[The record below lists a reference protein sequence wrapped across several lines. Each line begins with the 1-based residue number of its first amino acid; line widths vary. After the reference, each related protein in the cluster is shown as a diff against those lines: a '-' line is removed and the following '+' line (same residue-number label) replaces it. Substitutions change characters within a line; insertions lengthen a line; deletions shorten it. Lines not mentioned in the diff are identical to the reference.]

1 MITETDYVG
10 TIPTRR
16 DVTVIPT
23 DNTENLEL
31 GFVGHISPVMMVSG
45 FGGSGYSCSK
55 CNKYESGYCSYQLA
69 QIMGDFHMLNH
80 KEYQGGSRRSN
91 FDMLIAEQLRH
102 EENK

>member
-31 GFVGHISPVMMVSG
+31 GFVAYISPIMIISG
-45 FGGSGYSCSK
+45 FGGNGYSCSK

-69 QIMGDFHMLNH
+69 QIMSDLHILNH
-80 KEYQGGSRRSN
+80 KEFAGGGRNSN
-91 FDMLIAEQLRH
+91 FDNLIYAQLRH